1 MQHEHHVEQ
10 HGFVAGECHAAAQH
24 LQDGLGGG
32 ETGCGVRYMNLGAAA
47 LGDRGHMREGGDAG
61 ETGEHGD
68 GDVDFVLGRNG
79 VGLGVEGV
87 EQQHG
92 ALKHIHDARRH
103 RGHGEL
109 FDVLIAQ
116 VPKSAQTSAK
126 TVELLFVGQR
136 ARDEQ
141 VGDLFVA
148 IAILGLGVVD
158 QVLDA
163 VAAQRKLALVG
174 HDFAVDLVVAVHVRD
189 AGKARDH
196 ARAIGIAQAALD
208 VMLYEQALVVRGGRQ
223 AVVEVF
229 AFGRNL
235 TARLVIQNQ
244 AAQVIVEAVVDFLG
258 VVGHARSSPV
268 RFGAARL
275 DDMTS
280 SCPERL
286 VHYRRYIKLKT
297 SSRWM
302 DTLTP
307 ESSPA
312 SARAFCSSAKSSLD
326 SAVSASMV
334 MVKMS
339 SIMDCVMSRMSTLAS
354 PRTRVTPATMPG
366 RFLPRTVMTIREDEI
381 SAMGNPFAWLRRA
394 RGAPLRYSVHHCTC
408 LAQKRRARCGVTCLQ
423 HERKGEGRT
432 GKSRLARVRLVLG

>member
-32 ETGCGVRYMNLGAAA
+32 EAGCGVRYMNLGAAA
-47 LGDRGHMREGGDAG
+47 LGDRGHMREGGDTG

-68 GDVDFVLGRNG
+68 GDVDFVLGCNG

-109 FDVLIAQ
+109 ADVLVAQ
-116 VPKSAQTSAK
+116 VPKSAQTFAK
-126 TVELLFVGQR
+126 TVKLFLGGQR

-163 VAAQRKLALVG
+163 IAAQRKLALVG

-196 ARAIGIAQAALD
+196 ARAVGIAQAALD
-208 VMLYEQALVVRGGRQ
+208 VVLYEQALVVWGGRQ

-244 AAQVIVEAVVDFLG
+244 AAQVVVEAIVDFLG

-280 SCPERL
+280 SCPERP
-286 VHYRRYIKLKT
+286 VRYRRYIKLKT
-297 SSRWM
+297 SSR
-302 DTLTP
+302 
-307 ESSPA
+307 
-312 SARAFCSSAKSSLD
+312 
-326 SAVSASMV
+326 
-334 MVKMS
+334 
-339 SIMDCVMSRMSTLAS
+339 
-354 PRTRVTPATMPG
+354 
-366 RFLPRTVMTIREDEI
+366 
-381 SAMGNPFAWLRRA
+381 
-394 RGAPLRYSVHHCTC
+394 
-408 LAQKRRARCGVTCLQ
+408 
-423 HERKGEGRT
+423 
-432 GKSRLARVRLVLG
+432 